1 MLQEKTNLKELQKV
15 EAVKRMKMLKLDK
28 SVIKEFL
35 QDGTIFYSE
44 RQNNIFQAVLY
55 YVSDDEQL
63 AKKVKEF
70 EEEYNALVYHV
81 QLTHTFYG
89 KMYSFLYVS
98 KSQDEWDYDIDD
110 LKNNCCYAFVWNN
123 EIEEIGLIC
132 VESEMGGIVRTYER
146 IKKIFLKKL
155 C

>member
-1 MLQEKTNLKELQKV
+1 MLKEKVNLKELQKA

-35 QDGTIFYSE
+35 QDGTVFYSE

-55 YVSDDEQL
+55 YVSNDEQL
-63 AKKVKEF
+63 ARKVKEF

-81 QLTHTFYG
+81 QLTHTVYG

-98 KSQDEWDYDIDD
+98 KSQDEWGLDIDD
-110 LKNNCCYAFVWNN
+110 LEKDCCYAFVWNN
-123 EIEEIGLIC
+123 EIEDIGLIG
-132 VESEMGGIVRTYER
+132 VKSTMGGIVRTY
-146 IKKIFLKKL
+146 
-155 C
+155 

>member
-1 MLQEKTNLKELQKV
+1 MLQEKVNLKELQKA

-35 QDGTIFYSE
+35 QDDTVFYSE
-44 RQNNIFQAVLY
+44 RQNSIFQAVLY

-81 QLTHTFYG
+81 QLTHTVYG
-89 KMYSFLYVS
+89 KMYSFLYIS
-98 KSQDEWDYDIDD
+98 KSQDEWSLDIDD
-110 LKNNCCYAFVWNN
+110 LENDCCYAFVWNN
-123 EIEEIGLIC
+123 EIEDIGLIG
-132 VESEMGGIVRTYER
+132 VKSAMGGIVRTY
-146 IKKIFLKKL
+146 
-155 C
+155 

>member
-15 EAVKRMKMLKLDK
+15 EAGKRMKMLKLDK

-44 RQNNIFQAVLY
+44 RQNSIFQAVLY
-55 YVSDDEQL
+55 YASDDEQL
-63 AKKVKEF
+63 ERKVKEF

-81 QLTHTFYG
+81 QLTHTVYG

-98 KSQDEWDYDIDD
+98 KSEDEWALDIDD

-123 EIEEIGLIC
+123 EIEDIGLIGIKPA
-132 VESEMGGIVRTYER
+132 MGGIVRTY
-146 IKKIFLKKL
+146 
-155 C
+155 

>member
-15 EAVKRMKMLKLDK
+15 EAVKRMKMLKLDN
-28 SVIKEFL
+28 SVVKEFL
-35 QDGTIFYSE
+35 QDGKVFYSE

-132 VESEMGGIVRTYER
+132 VESEMGGIVRTY
-146 IKKIFLKKL
+146 
-155 C
+155 

>member
-15 EAVKRMKMLKLDK
+15 EAGKRMKMLKLDK

-44 RQNNIFQAVLY
+44 RPNSIFQAVLY
-55 YVSDDEQL
+55 YASDDEQL
-63 AKKVKEF
+63 ERKVKEF

-81 QLTHTFYG
+81 QLTHTVYG

-98 KSQDEWDYDIDD
+98 KSEDEWALDIDD

-123 EIEEIGLIC
+123 EIEDIGLIGIKPA
-132 VESEMGGIVRTYER
+132 MGGIVRTY
-146 IKKIFLKKL
+146 
-155 C
+155 

>member
-15 EAVKRMKMLKLDK
+15 EAGKRMKMLKLDK

-44 RQNNIFQAVLY
+44 RQNSIFQAVLY
-55 YVSDDEQL
+55 YTSDDEQL
-63 AKKVKEF
+63 ERKVKEF
-70 EEEYNALVYHV
+70 EEEYNTLVYHV
-81 QLTHTFYG
+81 QLTHTVYG

-98 KSQDEWDYDIDD
+98 KSEDEWALDIDD

-123 EIEEIGLIC
+123 EIEDIGLIGIKPA
-132 VESEMGGIVRTYER
+132 MGGIVRTY
-146 IKKIFLKKL
+146 
-155 C
+155 

>member
-1 MLQEKTNLKELQKV
+1 MLQEKVNLKELQKA

-35 QDGTIFYSE
+35 QDGTVFYSE
-44 RQNNIFQAVLY
+44 RQNSVFQAVLY
-55 YVSDDEQL
+55 YASNDEQL
-63 AKKVKEF
+63 ARKIKDF

-81 QLTHTFYG
+81 QLTHTVYG

-98 KSQDEWDYDIDD
+98 KSQDEWELDIED

-123 EIEEIGLIC
+123 EIEEIGLIG
-132 VESEMGGIVRTYER
+132 VKSAMGGIVRTY
-146 IKKIFLKKL
+146 
-155 C
+155 

>member
-1 MLQEKTNLKELQKV
+1 MLQEKVNLKELQKA

-35 QDGTIFYSE
+35 QDGKIFYSE
-44 RQNNIFQAVLY
+44 RQNSIFQAVLY

-81 QLTHTFYG
+81 QLTYTTYG

-98 KSQDEWDYDIDD
+98 KSQDEWDYDIND
-110 LKNNCCYAFVWNN
+110 LENDCCYAFVWNN
-123 EIEEIGLIC
+123 EIEDIGLIG
-132 VESEMGGIVRTYER
+132 VKSAMGGIVRTY
-146 IKKIFLKKL
+146 
-155 C
+155 